1 MKELKDEFTKGSNP
15 VVVDNAAVVVVCF
28 SNVNC
33 CPSGYC
39 VGEMNLHVM

>member
-1 MKELKDEFTKGSNP
+1 MKELKDEFTKGNNP
-15 VVVDNAAVVVVCF
+15 IVVDNAAVVVCF

-39 VGEMNLHVM
+39 VVEMNIHVM

>member
-1 MKELKDEFTKGSNP
+1 MKELKDEFTKGNNP
-15 VVVDNAAVVVVCF
+15 IVVDNAAVVVVCF

-39 VGEMNLHVM
+39 VVEMNIHVI